1 MVIAVVGVSRAEQV
15 LDRRIV
21 LGLLIGVA
29 DQQADGTAGGLAFE
43 HPGEDLDLVGFLA
56 LGGVAAGARLAPVQV
71 TLQVLQRQFQ
81 ARRAAVDNGDQRRTM
96 AFARGGDS
104 EQLAVGIAGHA
115 GSSVK
120 SAEITQSGL
129 ARAPVYA
136 GYPTS
141 SSSNLLPVTESNRH
155 LIHDGAMMLRVLLLS
170 LSLFTGLVHAA
181 VLQRPVSLD
190 TGHGELYGSL
200 LLPKSEQPVPVVLI
214 ISGSGPTD
222 RDGNNP
228 DGGRNDSLKRLA
240 WVLAKHNIASVRY
253 DKRGVAAS
261 LAATPDERNLTL
273 DAYVAD
279 AVAWGNK
286 LKADPRLGQL
296 IVLGHSEGALIATL
310 AAPQLN
316 AAGVIS
322 ISGTARPVD
331 QILRQQ
337 LSYRLPPALMLRSN
351 ELLDSLKAGK
361 VDPDVPP
368 ALQVIFRPSVQPY
381 LITLFRED
389 PAAAF
394 ARLKMPAL
402 IIQGSNDIQVSV
414 DDARVLKAAKPDAQ
428 LALIEGMNHVMRI
441 VPNDLKRQL
450 ASYKD
455 PQLPLAAELGSAIID
470 FIDGLH
476 TR

>member
-1 MVIAVVGVSRAEQV
+1 MCIR
-15 LDRRIV
+15 DR
-21 LGLLIGVA
+21 
-29 DQQADGTAGGLAFE
+29 
-43 HPGEDLDLVGFLA
+43 
-56 LGGVAAGARLAPVQV
+56 
-71 TLQVLQRQFQ
+71 
-81 ARRAAVDNGDQRRTM
+81 
-96 AFARGGDS
+96 
-104 EQLAVGIAGHA
+104 
-115 GSSVK
+115 
-120 SAEITQSGL
+120 
-129 ARAPVYA
+129 
-136 GYPTS
+136 
-141 SSSNLLPVTESNRH
+141 
-155 LIHDGAMMLRVLLLS
+155 
-170 LSLFTGLVHAA
+170 
-181 VLQRPVSLD
+181 
-190 TGHGELYGSL
+190 
-200 LLPKSEQPVPVVLI
+200 
-214 ISGSGPTD
+214 
-222 RDGNNP
+222 
-228 DGGRNDSLKRLA
+228 
-240 WVLAKHNIASVRY
+240 HNIASVRY

-286 LKADPRLGQL
+286 LKADPRLSQL